1 MRSSFAF
8 FVLLIFSFYLV
19 FGGSPSVR
27 NSSAHDV
34 AEQSAFDKREAAYR
48 ANNLGV
54 ALLEQYKAKE
64 ASETFTRA
72 LVLKPDLLIARI
84 NLSIALYY
92 LPDAEGAKREAQK
105 ALTQD
110 ENAPQPHYLLGLIA
124 RSQNRFEEA
133 VAGFQKVLKG
143 DPADVGANI
152 NVGQI
157 LVQQKKHDEAIS
169 AFRRAIEAEPYNET
183 ALYNLGLL
191 LTRTGKRDEGQR
203 LIRRFQQLKQSG
215 AGTALGTNYLES
227 GHYAEAVVST
237 GAERDLVDR
246 ATPDAKFV
254 KGNGAGLPA
263 IANPMQKTEILG
275 RVFRQSDFEDLVKS
289 EAGQRYLV
297 AGLGGSAVLFDY
309 DGDGPL
315 DLFFVTPTDQHLYR
329 NERGRFVEITK
340 DAGALAEK
348 VKGVGISAVAGDY
361 DNDGKPDLFVFR
373 FGNLSLYHNDGKGK
387 FSDVTVASGIPVYPF
402 LTCSVAF
409 VDVDHDGDL
418 DIFIAGLA
426 DLSKPPPGGEVKVV
440 VFPSS
445 LAGAPNMLLR
455 NNGNGR
461 FTDITSTA
469 KVGSV
474 GHAVA
479 VVPTDFDNRRDVDL
493 LVVNYDTAPDL
504 FSNQRDG
511 SFRNVAREAGLDT
524 PPGWNCVSVSSGDVN
539 KDGFTD
545 LFIARA
551 TGPGLWATSDGKR
564 HFKLGA
570 APSGFKGSSAAQFI
584 DYDNDGLLDLVTV
597 SARGLQV
604 SRNLGDGW
612 MEVTDQ
618 AVARELRQGAD
629 DHDGA
634 LRLSLASGDLDG
646 DGDTDLILR
655 GPGGLIF
662 ARNDGG
668 NRNHSVRVNLKGRV
682 SNRSAIEAKVE
693 MRAGSLWQK
702 LETYSASPAPAP
714 ADLIF
719 GLGKREAPDAVRV
732 LWPAGIVQAET
743 EFPASAG
750 GRLRLDIT
758 ELDRKPSSCP
768 YLYAW
773 NGERFEFVTDF
784 MGGGEMGYLEEPGR
798 YNKPDPEEYVRIRG
812 DQLNEKDGRY
822 ELRVTNELE
831 EAMFVDRLQLLV
843 VTHPVDTQVYP
854 NEGMTEPPKPFKLFV
869 TQNAQPP
876 LGAIDD
882 HGKDVLDLISRLDRR
897 WPDDF
902 RVGRI
907 RGYAE
912 EHALTLRLTDAG
924 SADVPS
930 APARRSLTEKNKE
943 PGTERLSLSAH
954 LGGRAAN
961 AKRRA
966 RINSRSVLL
975 LTGWTDYA
983 WSSDNVAAAQAGKA
997 MKPPALQVRDAK
1009 GNWRT
1014 VVDDIGIPVGRPQT
1028 VTVDLT
1034 NKFLSAN
1041 REVRIVTNMRVY
1053 WDQIL
1058 FDSSGGDAPAQIARL
1073 DPARADLKW
1082 RGFSAE
1088 LTPDN
1093 REPFGYDYARV
1104 SFTSPW
1110 KVMTG
1115 RYTREGDVR
1124 ELLLQSD
1131 DMFAICR
1138 PGDEI
1143 SLSFDARTLGPL
1155 PAGWTR
1161 TFLLYSDGFSK
1172 EMDINSASPDQV
1184 APLPFHGMS
1193 RYPYAW
1199 PEHYPLTE
1207 ARERY
1212 IEKYNTRV
1220 VTSPVPLIESFIL
1233 QR

>member
-1 MRSSFAF
+1 MASRAEMKTSRGRFAF
-8 FVLLIFSFYLV
+8 LVLFPLLIFGDST
-19 FGGSPSVR
+19 SIRHPISVD
-27 NSSAHDV
+27 AFV
-34 AEQSAFDKREAAYR
+34 EQSAFDKREAAYR

-54 ALLEQYKAKE
+54 AMLEQYKAKE
-64 ASETFTRA
+64 ATEAFTRA
-72 LVLKPDLLIARI
+72 LELKPDLLIARI

-92 LPDAEGAKREAQK
+92 LPDTESAKREAQK

-124 RSQNRFEEA
+124 RSQNHFDEA
-133 VAGFQKVLKG
+133 IVEFQKVLKS

-157 LVQQKKHDEAIS
+157 LVQQKKYEEAIG
-169 AFRRAIEAEPYNET
+169 AFRRAIDAEPYNET

-203 LIRRFQQLKQSG
+203 LIQKFQQLKQSG

-237 GAERDLVDR
+237 GAEAALVDQR
-246 ATPDAKFV
+246 IPEVSFVDATDVLPVDQRPPPSKM
-254 KGNGAGLPA
+254 KPRPGLLSSTMESNA
-263 IANPMQKTEILG
+263 RG
-275 RVFRQSDFEDLVKS
+275 QSI
-289 EAGQRYLV
+289 
-297 AGLGGSAVLFDY
+297 VLFDY
-309 DGDGPL
+309 DGDGDL
-315 DLFFVTPTDQHLYR
+315 DIFEASGSQRLLR
-329 NERGRFVEITK
+329 NDAGRFT
-340 DAGALAEK
+340 DAT
-348 VKGVGISAVAGDY
+348 VGSGLTSTGSQYCFAAVAGDY
-361 DNDGKPDLFVFR
+361 DNDGRSDLFVAR
-373 FGNLSLYHNDGKGK
+373 FADKHFILYHNDGNGH
-387 FSDVTVASGIPVYPF
+387 FSDRTKATEIEMPMREGSPY
-402 LTCSVAF
+402 LSAAF
-409 VDVDHDGDL
+409 VDIDHDGDL
-418 DIFIAGLA
+418 DLFIVG
-426 DLSKPPPGGEVKVV
+426 PINV
-440 VFPSS
+440 
-445 LAGAPNMLLR
+445 LLR
-455 NNGNGR
+455 NNGNGT
-461 FTDITSTA
+461 FTNYTHQANLAAPNSFSSASSII
-469 KVGSV
+469 
-474 GHAVA
+474 
-479 VVPTDFDNRRDVDL
+479 PTDFDNRRDIDL
-493 LVVNYDTAPDL
+493 LLLPAAESPKL
-504 FSNQRDG
+504 FRNLRDG
-511 SFRNVAREAGLDT
+511 TFRDVGKEVGLDSQ
-524 PPGWNCVSVSSGDVN
+524 GAFWCAAAGDVN
-539 KDGFTD
+539 KDGFIDFFLSVDT
-545 LFIARA
+545 RA
-551 TGPGLWATSDGKR
+551 SFAMSDGKGR
-564 HFKLGA
+564 FKLSA
-570 APSGFKGSSAAQFI
+570 APESARRAMAGQFL
-584 DYDNDGLLDLVTV
+584 DYDNDGLLDLVALTSKGLRLWRNVGKDFVDV
-597 SARGLQV
+597 SAKVFPDSL
-604 SRNLGDGW
+604 RNLDATFGLPG
-612 MEVTDQ
+612 M
-618 AVARELRQGAD
+618 LSRQTAFG
-629 DHDGA
+629 
-634 LRLSLASGDLDG
+634 SGDLDG
-646 DGDTDLILR
+646 DGDSDLVLR
-655 GPGGLIF
+655 GPGGKLHIL
-662 ARNDGG
+662 RNDGG
-668 NRNHSVRVNLKGRV
+668 NRNHSIRVNLKGRV

-714 ADLIF
+714 AGLIF
-719 GLGKREAPDAVRV
+719 GLGRREAPDAVRV

-743 EFPASAG
+743 EFPANAG
-750 GRLRLDIT
+750 GRFKLDIT

-798 YNKPDPEEYVRIRG
+798 YNKPDPDEYVRIRG

-831 EAMFVDRLQLLV
+831 EAMFVDLLQLLV
-843 VTHPVDTQVYP
+843 MTHPVDTQVYP
-854 NEGMTEPPKPFKLFV
+854 NEGMSEPPKPFKLFV
-869 TQNAQPP
+869 TKNARPP

-897 WPDDF
+897 WPEDF
-902 RVGRI
+902 KVGRI

-912 EHALTLRLTDAG
+912 EHALTLRLPDAG
-924 SADVPS
+924 SADVPF
-930 APARRSLTEKNKE
+930 ATARRSLAEGYKKAA
-943 PGTERLSLSAH
+943 TERQSLSAH
-954 LGGRAAN
+954 RGGTS
-961 AKRRA
+961 AKRKESTSGDSKA
-966 RINSRSVLL
+966 RRILLL

-983 WSSDNVAAAQAGKA
+983 WSSDNVAASQAGKA
-997 MKPPALQVRDAK
+997 MKPPALQVKDRR

-1041 REVRIVTNMRVY
+1041 REVRIVTNMRIY

-1058 FDSSGGDAPAQIARL
+1058 VDTSGGDSPAQIARL
-1073 DPARADLKW
+1073 DPGRAELKW

-1088 LTPDN
+1088 VSPDN
-1093 REPFGYDYARV
+1093 REPFGYNYARV
-1104 SFTSPW
+1104 SFMSPW

-1124 ELLLQSD
+1124 ELLMQSD

-1143 SLSFDARTLGPL
+1143 SLSFDAGALPPL
-1155 PAGWTR
+1155 PSGWTR

-1207 ARERY
+1207 ARQRY

-1220 VTSPVPLIESFIL
+1220 VTSPVP
-1233 QR
+1233 RY